1 MVLSRADSHHSLGQ
15 HVQLSS
21 CTEKFNWILDRDA
34 CKNWIGPA
42 CRPLWLYGMAKS
54 DVAASMDVLQRKAR
68 ATFPD
73 ANVIKYSFD
82 AQDDRCRS
90 TYGMLVS
97 LSHQLLTLKPGLFE
111 HVRYL
116 YHACVMFPEVEFKIE
131 HLWAFLRSLL
141 SCPPKRHGVI
151 FCFINMID
159 ECDPCSNKFLKD
171 LLLLASSETSAG
183 GFRLAVT
190 SHKAPDSD
198 VEFAAHAINVIQER
212 HEDPDEKKK
221 EIESVVAR
229 ETRLLFEARPELE
242 KLDGII
248 NEKLSAVDDLF
259 NISLVAKLLQARL
272 PNWGDAELETQLS
285 SLPRTTFEIYQRF
298 LDSIPT
304 DNQSWARDVLS
315 WIVHA
320 FQPLKVTELALAMA
334 LQDDTLSILELQRL
348 PQGHIESKIKNVFGN
363 LIQIQHDNVFFIDSS
378 FRDFLIQTQSSSQ
391 ERSPKLVNHANCARL
406 CLRYLSLVTSAT
418 EESKPIFDSKNLFTP
433 PEGIEYGFLDY
444 ASQYWFRH
452 YNLAKHDAFPDLQD
466 EACAFLERPK
476 SDIMWCKLKVDY
488 LTWQRG
494 NPAHVAISLGCN
506 DVARTLLEKPE
517 WNAEVLDHTQ
527 GLRLTTT
534 RETAV
539 DFLWEAGA
547 RHGVILYAAAMRG
560 RDELVDQILKD
571 QAQVEMGKEYISP
584 YGRTALHQAS
594 SLGYH
599 AVVRK
604 LLNAG
609 YNANVTNDEL
619 LVPLQLASR
628 FGHVDVIEALLTG
641 KEKADDENMD
651 TDTHPA
657 CAAVVDKS
665 PWLVQESL
673 MMAIDSQQH
682 DAIKKLLDRGAK
694 LEKNPE
700 ALSHAVA
707 SGREDIVGLILRYYE
722 KLPANILHEAMATRG
737 ENNYTPLELA
747 ARGGY
752 MDVVRQLL
760 DKMESRMDTTE
771 TEDMKK
777 KWTWR
782 SSRDMP
788 LHLAAEGGHAHVL
801 KALIEWQW
809 PQDSEYRDKSNIG
822 ATNSFGEA
830 DGNGDTPLLLGC
842 AAGDLQMVK
851 RLLTH
856 DSNLLIKN
864 LKGRSALHHA
874 AASGEP
880 DVVQEL
886 LRASS
891 DANDIR
897 IYANAKD
904 ESGSTP
910 LHLAAVAGNVQ
921 VMKIL
926 LDEKADITQVDGS
939 GHDVLYLASRHG
951 HANMVT
957 FLIQESRKGIEGVDG
972 ETFHF
977 GWDIFQFVQELLSY
991 FSHNL
996 PVAEETDIAVEIG
1009 PRENCA
1015 MILANLTSLPNQWT
1029 PSQYGIILHL
1039 AAKGGIVSVV
1049 DQVLLKGQDPNYM
1062 DTNEKTAL
1070 MYAAKSGCS
1079 RVVERLLR
1087 VPNIDQDCQD
1097 TFGHSAISYAAENGH
1112 LEVVKMLASGR
1123 KSAIDAE
1130 TLTAASRCVENM
1142 KGSSIMTFFLDNDID
1157 GSLVDSFLRI
1167 AVSEG
1172 FVKVVS
1178 LLVGRGANVNTT
1190 YESTSTPLHK
1200 AAGRGNVGIC
1210 KILLEAG
1217 ATVDSKT
1224 KEEETPLILA
1234 VSRGHQ
1240 EVSEQLLH
1248 SGADPL
1254 AATSSGKT
1262 PFHEAICERPE
1273 IFKAV
1278 LSRVLELN
1286 KSAHTKDAQNRSPL
1300 LLAAAEGTQEAF
1312 MTLIDIEGADINERD
1327 GNGYT
1332 PLCHAL
1338 IRQKEEIVETLFKR
1352 PELQWCSSSMSAKDM
1367 LRHAAGFEEDKIM
1380 KLLIQNGIGR
1390 DLEFDDLFKLA
1401 METENLYLVEIALQT
1416 PHDGILLD
1424 KHGWSLECLKHVL
1437 MEPEYKRTH
1446 VILTSETDL
1455 VPPFG
1460 WSHQGEVDAGR
1471 VDRNRRGIHR
1481 ALIISEHRLENGQ
1494 ELRADHPIPPVGKFK
1509 FEVHIQ
1515 QATLNSI
1522 FIGLGRER
1530 VLRDDDGPGSKT
1542 NSWCCHSDGS
1552 ITGFGPRT
1560 RREISTQYG
1569 MRDVIACHID
1579 QTEGTAF
1586 FTKNGIHLGKRD
1598 RR

>member
-1 MVLSRADSHHSLGQ
+1 MNLSRADSHHSLGE

-54 DVAASMDVLQRKAR
+54 DVAALMDVLQRKAR

-82 AQDDRCRS
+82 AQDYRCRS
-90 TYGMLVS
+90 TYGMLAS

-116 YHACVMFPEVEFKIE
+116 YHACDMFLEVEFLEVEFKIE

-141 SCPPKRHGVI
+141 SCPPKPHGVI

-248 NEKLSAVDDLF
+248 NEKLSAVDDVF
-259 NISLVAKLLQARL
+259 NISLIAKFLQARL

-285 SLPRTTFEIYQRF
+285 SLPRTTFEIYQHF

-304 DNQSWARDVLS
+304 DNQSWSRDVLS

-418 EESKPIFDSKNLFTP
+418 EESKPIFDSKNWFTP

-444 ASQYWFRH
+444 AGQYWFRH

-534 RETAV
+534 SETAI

-584 YGRTALHQAS
+584 NGRTALHQAS

-609 YNANVTNDEL
+609 YNANVKNDEL

-641 KEKADDENMD
+641 KEKADDENTD

-657 CAAVVDKS
+657 CVAVVDKS

-694 LEKNPE
+694 LEENPK

-737 ENNYTPLELA
+737 KDGYTPLELA

-777 KWTWR
+777 K
-782 SSRDMP
+782 SPRDMP

-822 ATNSFGEA
+822 AANSLGQAPIHLAVLGGNASLVVQLCLEHQTQKVSLHLLDSRRRSPLHVACDCGLVDMVDILLEHGGRYGEA
-830 DGNGDTPLLLGC
+830 DENGDTPLLLGC

-864 LKGRSALHHA
+864 LQGRSALHHA

-897 IYANAKD
+897 IYTNAKD

-910 LHLAAVAGNVQ
+910 LHLAAVAGNVE
-921 VMKIL
+921 VMDIL
-926 LDEKADITQVDGS
+926 LDEMADITQVDGS

-951 HANMVT
+951 HANVVT
-957 FLIQESRKGIEGVDG
+957 FLIQESRNGIEGDDG
-972 ETFHF
+972 DTFHF
-977 GWDIFQFVQELLSY
+977 GGDIFQFVQEMLSY
-991 FSHNL
+991 FRHNL

-1015 MILANLTSLPNQWT
+1015 MVLANLTSLANQWT
-1029 PSQYGIILHL
+1029 PSQYGITLHL
-1039 AAKGGIVSVV
+1039 AAKGGIVGVV
-1049 DQVLLKGQDPNYM
+1049 DQVLLQGQDPNYM
-1062 DTNEKTAL
+1062 DTMEKTAL
-1070 MYAAKSGCS
+1070 MYAAESGCS

-1097 TFGHSAISYAAENGH
+1097 TFGYSAISYAAENGH

-1130 TLTAASRCVENM
+1130 TLTAASRCMENM
-1142 KGSSIMTFFLDNDID
+1142 KDSSIMTFFLDNDID
-1157 GSLVDSFLRI
+1157 GSLVDSSLRI

-1178 LLVGRGANVNTT
+1178 LLVGRGANVNIT
-1190 YESTSTPLHK
+1190 YESTSTPLHR
-1200 AAGRGNVGIC
+1200 AARRGNVGIC

-1217 ATVDSKT
+1217 ATVDSERKD
-1224 KEEETPLILA
+1224 KETPLILA

-1240 EVSEQLLH
+1240 EVWEQLLH

-1262 PFHEAICERPE
+1262 PFHEAICARPE

-1286 KSAHTKDAQNRSPL
+1286 KSAHTKDARNRSPL
-1300 LLAAAEGTQEAF
+1300 LLAAAQGTQEAF
-1312 MTLIDIEGADINERD
+1312 MALIDIEGADVNEKD
-1327 GNGYT
+1327 ENSYT
-1332 PLCHAL
+1332 PLCHA
-1338 IRQKEEIVETLFKR
+1338 IFRQQAVIVETLLKR
-1352 PELQWCSSSMSAKDM
+1352 PELQRSMSAKDM
-1367 LRHAAGFEEDKIM
+1367 LQRAAGFEEDKIM
-1380 KLLIQNGIGR
+1380 KLLIQNGIYR
-1390 DLEFDDLFKLA
+1390 DLEFGDLFKLA
-1401 METENLYLVEIALQT
+1401 METENLYLIEIALQT
-1416 PHDGILLD
+1416 PHDEILLD
-1424 KHGWSLECLKHVL
+1424 KHNWSLECLKHVL
-1437 MEPEYKRTH
+1437 MEPEYKREH
-1446 VILTSETDL
+1446 VIRNSDTDL
-1455 VPPFG
+1455 KQPLG
-1460 WSHQGEVDAGR
+1460 WCKQGEGDVERAPEDAWGFPGPSMS
-1471 VDRNRRGIHR
+1471 V
-1481 ALIISEHRLENGQ
+1481 STST
-1494 ELRADHPIPPVGKFK
+1494 PSVG
-1509 FEVHIQ
+1509 
-1515 QATLNSI
+1515 L
-1522 FIGLGRER
+1522 
-1530 VLRDDDGPGSKT
+1530 P
-1542 NSWCCHSDGS
+1542 
-1552 ITGFGPRT
+1552 
-1560 RREISTQYG
+1560 
-1569 MRDVIACHID
+1569 
-1579 QTEGTAF
+1579 
-1586 FTKNGIHLGKRD
+1586 
-1598 RR
+1598 

>member
-1 MVLSRADSHHSLGQ
+1 
-15 HVQLSS
+15 
-21 CTEKFNWILDRDA
+21 
-34 CKNWIGPA
+34 
-42 CRPLWLYGMAKS
+42 
-54 DVAASMDVLQRKAR
+54 
-68 ATFPD
+68 
-73 ANVIKYSFD
+73 
-82 AQDDRCRS
+82 
-90 TYGMLVS
+90 
-97 LSHQLLTLKPGLFE
+97 
-111 HVRYL
+111 
-116 YHACVMFPEVEFKIE
+116 MFREVEFKIE

-159 ECDPCSNKFLKD
+159 ECDPSSNKFLKD

-248 NEKLSAVDDLF
+248 NEKLSAVDDVF
-259 NISLVAKLLQARL
+259 NISLIAKLLQGRL
-272 PNWGDAELETQLS
+272 PSWGDAELETQLS
-285 SLPRTTFEIYQRF
+285 SLPRTTFEIYRHF
-298 LDSIPT
+298 LDSIPA

-334 LQDDTLSILELQRL
+334 PQDDTLSILELQRL
-348 PQGHIESKIKNVFGN
+348 PQGHIESKIKDVFGN
-363 LIQIQHDNVFFIDSS
+363 LIQIQHDNVLFIDSS
-378 FRDFLIQTQSSSQ
+378 FRNFLIQTQSSSQ
-391 ERSPKLVNHANCARL
+391 ERSLKLFNHANCARL
-406 CLRYLSLVTSAT
+406 CLRYLSLVTSPT

-444 ASQYWFRH
+444 AGQYWFRH

-476 SDIMWCKLKVDY
+476 SDIMWCKLKVDH

-494 NPAHVAISLGCN
+494 PFNPAHVAISLGCN

-534 RETAV
+534 RERAI

-594 SLGYH
+594 SFGYH

-609 YNANVTNDEL
+609 YNANVKNDKL

-657 CAAVVDKS
+657 
-665 PWLVQESL
+665 WLVQKSL
-673 MMAIDSQQH
+673 MMAIDFQQH

-694 LEKNPE
+694 LEKNPK

-737 ENNYTPLELA
+737 KGDYTPLELA

-777 KWTWR
+777 TWTW
-782 SSRDMP
+782 SFSRDMP

-822 ATNSFGEA
+822 ATNSLGQAPIHLAVLGGNASLVVQLCLEHQTQKVPLHLLDNRRRSPLHVACDCGLVDMVDILLEHGGWYGGA

-864 LKGRSALHHA
+864 LEGRSALHHA

-972 ETFHF
+972 DTFHF
-977 GWDIFQFVQELLSY
+977 GGDIFQFVQELLSY
-991 FSHNL
+991 FPHNL

-1009 PRENCA
+1009 SRENCA

-1029 PSQYGIILHL
+1029 PSQYGITLHL

-1062 DTNEKTAL
+1062 DTKEKTAL
-1070 MYAAKSGCS
+1070 MYAAESGCS

-1097 TFGHSAISYAAENGH
+1097 TYGHSAISYAAENGH

-1130 TLTAASRCVENM
+1130 TLTAASRRMENM

-1190 YESTSTPLHK
+1190 YESTSTLLHK

-1224 KEEETPLILA
+1224 KEKETPLILA

-1262 PFHEAICERPE
+1262 PFHEAIYARPE

-1286 KSAHTKDAQNRSPL
+1286 KSAHTKDGRNRSPL
-1300 LLAAAEGTQEAF
+1300 LLAAAQGTQEAF
-1312 MTLIDIEGADINERD
+1312 MTLLDMEGADINERD
-1327 GNGYT
+1327 GNGHT
-1332 PLCHAL
+1332 PLCHAI
-1338 IRQKEEIVETLFKR
+1338 IRQQVAIVEALFKR
-1352 PELQWCSSSMSAKDM
+1352 PGLRWRSSSISVRDM
-1367 LRHAAGFEEDKIM
+1367 LQRAAGFENGKVLQV
-1380 KLLIQNGIGR
+1380 LLRNEMYLG
-1390 DLEFDDLFKLA
+1390 LEFDDLFKLA
-1401 METENLYLVEIALQT
+1401 METENIHLVKVALLCQ
-1416 PHDGILLD
+1416 DEILLD
-1424 KHGWSLECLKHVL
+1424 EHGWSLECLKHVL
-1437 MEPEYKRTH
+1437 KGPEYKRTH
-1446 VILTSETDL
+1446 VIVSSGTDL

-1481 ALIISEHRLENGQ
+1481 ALSMALSTSMPSVE
-1494 ELRADHPIPPVGKFK
+1494 PP
-1509 FEVHIQ
+1509 
-1515 QATLNSI
+1515 
-1522 FIGLGRER
+1522 
-1530 VLRDDDGPGSKT
+1530 
-1542 NSWCCHSDGS
+1542 
-1552 ITGFGPRT
+1552 
-1560 RREISTQYG
+1560 
-1569 MRDVIACHID
+1569 
-1579 QTEGTAF
+1579 
-1586 FTKNGIHLGKRD
+1586 
-1598 RR
+1598 

>member
-1 MVLSRADSHHSLGQ
+1 MKLSRADSHHSLGE
-15 HVQLSS
+15 HVHLSS
-21 CTEKFNWILDRDA
+21 CTPEKLNWILDRDE

-42 CRPLWLYGMAKS
+42 CRPLWLYGMANS
-54 DVAASMDVLQRKAR
+54 DVAASMDVLERKAR

-90 TYGMLVS
+90 TYGMLAS

-116 YHACVMFPEVEFKIE
+116 YYDMPREVEFKIE

-151 FCFINMID
+151 FCFVNMID
-159 ECDPCSNKFLKD
+159 ECDPSSNKFLKD

-221 EIESVVAR
+221 EIESVIAR

-248 NEKLSAVDDLF
+248 YEKLSAVDDVF
-259 NISLVAKLLQARL
+259 NISLIAKFLHLQ
-272 PNWGDAELETQLS
+272 NWGDAELETQLS
-285 SLPRTTFEIYQRF
+285 ALPRTTFEIYRHF
-298 LDSIPT
+298 LESIPE

-363 LIQIQHDNVFFIDSS
+363 LIQIQHDNVLFIDSS
-378 FRDFLIQTQSSSQ
+378 FRNFLIQTQSSSQ
-391 ERSPKLVNHANCARL
+391 KRSLKLFNHANCARL
-406 CLRYLSLVTSAT
+406 CLRYLSLVTSPT
-418 EESKPIFDSKNLFTP
+418 EESKPILDSKNLFTP

-444 ASQYWFRH
+444 AGQYWFRH

-466 EACAFLERPK
+466 EACAFLERPR
-476 SDIMWCKLKVDY
+476 SDIMWCKLKVDP

-494 NPAHVAISLGCN
+494 PFNPAHVAISLGRN

-534 RETAV
+534 CETAI
-539 DFLWEAGA
+539 DSLWEAGA

-594 SLGYH
+594 SFGYH

-604 LLNAG
+604 LLNAS
-609 YNANVTNDEL
+609 YNANVKNDKE

-657 CAAVVDKS
+657 CAAVVDKL

-673 MMAIDSQQH
+673 MMAIDFQQH

-700 ALSHAVA
+700 ALGHAVA

-737 ENNYTPLELA
+737 KDDYTPLELA

-771 TEDMKK
+771 AEDMKK
-777 KWTWR
+777 TWTWNT
-782 SSRDMP
+782 SRDMP
-788 LHLAAEGGHAHVL
+788 LHLAAGGGHAHVL

-822 ATNSFGEA
+822 ATNSLGQAPIHRAVLGGNASLVVQLCLEHQTQKVPLHLLDNRRQSPLHVACDCGLVDMVDILLEHGGWYGGA

-880 DVVQEL
+880 DAVQEL

-957 FLIQESRKGIEGVDG
+957 FLIQEYRKSIEGVDG

-977 GWDIFQFVQELLSY
+977 GWDIFQIVEELLSN
-991 FSHNL
+991 FPHNL
-996 PVAEETDIAVEIG
+996 PLAEEADIAVEIG
-1009 PRENCA
+1009 SRENCVQ
-1015 MILANLTSLPNQWT
+1015 ILTNLTSLPIQWT
-1029 PSQYGIILHL
+1029 PSQYGITLHL
-1039 AAKGGIVSVV
+1039 AAKWGIVRVV

-1062 DTNEKTAL
+1062 DTKEKTAL
-1070 MYAAKSGCS
+1070 MYAAESGCS

-1087 VPNIDQDCQD
+1087 VPSIDQDCQD
-1097 TFGHSAISYAAENGH
+1097 KYGHSAISYAAENGH

-1123 KSAIDAE
+1123 KSAIDAK
-1130 TLTAASRCVENM
+1130 TLTAASRRME
-1142 KGSSIMTFFLDNDID
+1142 KTKDSSIMTFLLDNGIN

-1167 AVSEG
+1167 AVSEE
-1172 FVKVVS
+1172 FDEVVS

-1200 AAGRGNVGIC
+1200 AARLGNVGIC
-1210 KILLEAG
+1210 KILLKAG
-1217 ATVDSKT
+1217 ATVDSET
-1224 KEEETPLILA
+1224 KEKETPLILA

-1262 PFHEAICERPE
+1262 PYHEAICTRPK

-1278 LSRVLELN
+1278 LSKVLELN
-1286 KSAHTKDAQNRSPL
+1286 TSAHTKDAQNRSPL

-1312 MTLIDIEGADINERD
+1312 MALIDIEGADINEMD

-1332 PLCHAL
+1332 PLHHAL

-1352 PELQWCSSSMSAKDM
+1352 PELRWRSSSMSAKDM

-1390 DLEFDDLFKLA
+1390 DLEFDALFELA
-1401 METENLYLVEIALQT
+1401 MESENLYLVEIALQT

-1437 MEPEYKRTH
+1437 MDPEYKRTH
-1446 VILTSETDL
+1446 VILTSETEL

-1460 WSHQGEVDAGR
+1460 WCHQGEVDAGR
-1471 VDRNRRGIHR
+1471 VGGTLRGIHR
-1481 ALIISEHRLENGQ
+1481 ALSIS
-1494 ELRADHPIPPVGKFK
+1494 
-1509 FEVHIQ
+1509 
-1515 QATLNSI
+1515 
-1522 FIGLGRER
+1522 
-1530 VLRDDDGPGSKT
+1530 
-1542 NSWCCHSDGS
+1542 
-1552 ITGFGPRT
+1552 
-1560 RREISTQYG
+1560 ISTRTPSVG
-1569 MRDVIACHID
+1569 AP
-1579 QTEGTAF
+1579 
-1586 FTKNGIHLGKRD
+1586 
-1598 RR
+1598 

>member
-1 MVLSRADSHHSLGQ
+1 MDLSRADSHHSLGE
-15 HVQLSS
+15 HVHLSS
-21 CTEKFNWILDRDA
+21 CTPEKFNWILDRDA

-54 DVAASMDVLQRKAR
+54 DVAASMDVLERKAR

-97 LSHQLLTLKPGLFE
+97 LNHQLLTLKPGLFE
-111 HVRYL
+111 HIRYL
-116 YHACVMFPEVEFKIE
+116 YLDVFREGEFKIE

-159 ECDPCSNKFLKD
+159 ECDPSSNKFLKD

-248 NEKLSAVDDLF
+248 NEKLSAVDDVF
-259 NISLVAKLLQARL
+259 NISLIAKLLQARL
-272 PNWGDAELETQLS
+272 PHWGDAELETQLNA
-285 SLPRTTFEIYQRF
+285 LPCTTFEIYRHF
-298 LDSIPT
+298 LDSIPE

-320 FQPLKVTELALAMA
+320 FQPLKLTELALAMA

-348 PQGHIESKIKNVFGN
+348 PQGHIESEIENVFGN
-363 LIQIQHDNVFFIDSS
+363 LIQIQHGNVLFIDSS

-391 ERSPKLVNHANCARL
+391 KRSPKLVNHANCARL
-406 CLRYLSLVTSAT
+406 CLRYLSLVTSPT

-466 EACAFLERPK
+466 EACAFLERPR
-476 SDIMWCKLKVDY
+476 SDIMWCKLNVDH
-488 LTWQRG
+488 LAWRHG
-494 NPAHVAISLGCN
+494 RFNPAHVAISLGCN

-517 WNAEVLDHTQ
+517 WNAEVLDHSE
-527 GLRLTTT
+527 GLRLTRT
-534 RETAV
+534 RETAI
-539 DFLWEAGA
+539 DSLWEAGA

-594 SLGYH
+594 SFGYH

-609 YNANVTNDEL
+609 YNANVKHDKL

-673 MMAIDSQQH
+673 MMAIDFQQH

-737 ENNYTPLELA
+737 KDDYTPLELA

-760 DKMESRMDTTE
+760 DKMESTMDTTE

-777 KWTWR
+777 KWTWS

-788 LHLAAEGGHAHVL
+788 LHLAAEGGHAQVL

-809 PQDSEYRDKSNIG
+809 PQDSEYHDKSNIG
-822 ATNSFGEA
+822 APNSLGQAPIHLAVLGGDASLVVQLCLEHQTQKVPLHLLDNRRRSPLHVACDCGLVDMVDILLEHGGWYGGA

-851 RLLTH
+851 KLLTY

-897 IYANAKD
+897 IYTNAKD

-910 LHLAAVAGNVQ
+910 LHLAAVAGNVE
-921 VMKIL
+921 VMDIL
-926 LDEKADITQVDGS
+926 LDEMADITQVDGS

-951 HANMVT
+951 HANVVT
-957 FLIQESRKGIEGVDG
+957 FLIQESRKGIEGDDG
-972 ETFHF
+972 DTFHF
-977 GWDIFQFVQELLSY
+977 GGDIFQFVQEMLSY
-991 FSHNL
+991 FPHNL

-1015 MILANLTSLPNQWT
+1015 MVLANLTSLANQWT
-1029 PSQYGIILHL
+1029 PSQYGITLYL

-1049 DQVLLKGQDPNYM
+1049 DQVLLQGQDPNYM
-1062 DTNEKTAL
+1062 DTMEKTAL
-1070 MYAAKSGCS
+1070 MYAAESGCS

-1087 VPNIDQDCQD
+1087 APNIDQDCQD

-1130 TLTAASRCVENM
+1130 TLTAASRRMENM
-1142 KGSSIMTFFLDNDID
+1142 KDSSIMTFFLDNDID
-1157 GSLVDSFLRI
+1157 GSLVDSFLII
-1167 AVSEG
+1167 AVS
-1172 FVKVVS
+1172 
-1178 LLVGRGANVNTT
+1178 
-1190 YESTSTPLHK
+1190 H
-1200 AAGRGNVGIC
+1200 
-1210 KILLEAG
+1210 
-1217 ATVDSKT
+1217 
-1224 KEEETPLILA
+1224 
-1234 VSRGHQ
+1234 GHQ
-1240 EVSEQLLH
+1240 EVLEQLLH

-1262 PFHEAICERPE
+1262 PYHEAICAGPE

-1300 LLAAAEGTQEAF
+1300 LVAAAQGTQEAF
-1312 MTLIDIEGADINERD
+1312 MALIDIEGADVNEKD
-1327 GNGYT
+1327 ENGYT
-1332 PLCHAL
+1332 PLCHA
-1338 IRQKEEIVETLFKR
+1338 IFRQQAVIVETLLKR
-1352 PELQWCSSSMSAKDM
+1352 PELQRSMSAKDM
-1367 LRHAAGFEEDKIM
+1367 LQRAAGFEEDKIM
-1380 KLLIQNGIGR
+1380 KLLIQNGIDR

-1401 METENLYLVEIALQT
+1401 MESENLYLVEIALQT
-1416 PHDGILLD
+1416 PHDGIRLD
-1424 KHGWSLECLKHVL
+1424 KHRWSLECLKHVL
-1437 MEPEYKRTH
+1437 MDPEYKREH
-1446 VILTSETDL
+1446 VIRNSDTDL
-1455 VPPFG
+1455 KQPLG
-1460 WSHQGEVDAGR
+1460 WCQQGEVD
-1471 VDRNRRGIHR
+1471 VER
-1481 ALIISEHRLENGQ
+1481 APEDAWGFPGPSMSVSTST
-1494 ELRADHPIPPVGKFK
+1494 PSVG
-1509 FEVHIQ
+1509 
-1515 QATLNSI
+1515 L
-1522 FIGLGRER
+1522 
-1530 VLRDDDGPGSKT
+1530 P
-1542 NSWCCHSDGS
+1542 
-1552 ITGFGPRT
+1552 
-1560 RREISTQYG
+1560 
-1569 MRDVIACHID
+1569 
-1579 QTEGTAF
+1579 
-1586 FTKNGIHLGKRD
+1586 
-1598 RR
+1598 

>member
-1 MVLSRADSHHSLGQ
+1 MSPSSGWSDMRRKERSLHVAIVRGIGEGPKGWDREKMVKWVQKSSYRHYGAPEITEFANTLDFDGGITPESIKEAAVRLLERMRKEIKESGLSKSFQVMARIYPIVNLYECINEEALQSTPLAFSKDTPTMGVPGEVCDRLRESENRGKYVKFLTLMDPWEEGQKDTYFRCLMELSRADSHHSLGE
-15 HVQLSS
+15 HVHLSS
-21 CTEKFNWILDRDA
+21 CTPEKFNWILDRDA
-34 CKNWIGPA
+34 CKNWIGPVG
-42 CRPLWLYGMAKS
+42 RPLWLYGMAKS
-54 DVAASMDVLQRKAR
+54 DVATSMDVLERKAR

-82 AQDDRCRS
+82 AQDDRCRA

-116 YHACVMFPEVEFKIE
+116 YYDMHREVEFKIE

-159 ECDPCSNKFLKD
+159 ECDPSSNKFLKD
-171 LLLLASSETSAG
+171 PLLLASSETSAG

-190 SHKAPDSD
+190 SHKAPDYD

-229 ETRLLFEARPELE
+229 ETRLLFEARPGLE

-248 NEKLSAVDDLF
+248 NEKLSAVDDVF
-259 NISLVAKLLQARL
+259 NISLIAKLLQGRL

-285 SLPRTTFEIYQRF
+285 SLPRTTFEIYRHF
-298 LDSIPT
+298 LDSIPA

-315 WIVHA
+315 WIIHA

-348 PQGHIESKIKNVFGN
+348 
-363 LIQIQHDNVFFIDSS
+363 
-378 FRDFLIQTQSSSQ
+378 
-391 ERSPKLVNHANCARL
+391 
-406 CLRYLSLVTSAT
+406 CLRYLSLVTSPT
-418 EESKPIFDSKNLFTP
+418 EESKPIFDSKNFFTP

-444 ASQYWFRH
+444 AGQYWFRH

-466 EACAFLERPK
+466 EACAFLERPR
-476 SDIMWCKLKVDY
+476 SGIMWCKLKVDP
-488 LTWQRG
+488 LTWQHG
-494 NPAHVAISLGCN
+494 PFNPAHVAISLGCN

-517 WNAEVLDHTQ
+517 WNAEVLDHSQ

-534 RETAV
+534 RETAI
-539 DFLWEAGA
+539 DSLWEAGA

-594 SLGYH
+594 SFGYH

-604 LLNAG
+604 LLNAS
-609 YNANVTNDEL
+609 YNANVKNDKE
-619 LVPLQLASR
+619 LVPLHLASR

-673 MMAIDSQQH
+673 MMAIDFQQH
-682 DAIKKLLDRGAK
+682 DAIKKLLDQGAK

-700 ALSHAVA
+700 ALAHAVA

-737 ENNYTPLELA
+737 KDDYTPLELA

-760 DKMESRMDTTE
+760 DKIESRMDTTE

-777 KWTWR
+777 TWTW
-782 SSRDMP
+782 SFSRDMP
-788 LHLAAEGGHAHVL
+788 LHLAAGGGHAHVL

-822 ATNSFGEA
+822 ATNSLGQAPIHLAVLGGDASLVVQLCLEHQTQKVPLNLLDNRRRSPLHVACDCGLVDMVDILLEHGGWYGGA

-951 HANMVT
+951 HANMVI

-977 GWDIFQFVQELLSY
+977 GWDIFQPVQELLSN
-991 FSHNL
+991 FPHNL
-996 PVAEETDIAVEIG
+996 PLAEEADIAVEIG
-1009 PRENCA
+1009 SKENCVQ
-1015 MILANLTSLPNQWT
+1015 ILTNLTSLPNQWT
-1029 PSQYGIILHL
+1029 PSQYGITLNL
-1039 AAKGGIVSVV
+1039 AAKWGIISVV
-1049 DQVLLKGQDPNYM
+1049 DQVLLKGQDPNYV
-1062 DTNEKTAL
+1062 DTKEKTAL
-1070 MYAAKSGCS
+1070 MYAAESGCS

-1087 VPNIDQDCQD
+1087 VPNIGQDCQD
-1097 TFGHSAISYAAENGH
+1097 KYGHSAISYAAENGH

-1123 KSAIDAE
+1123 KSAIDAK
-1130 TLTAASRCVENM
+1130 TLTAASKRMGNT
-1142 KGSSIMTFFLDNDID
+1142 KNSSIMTFLLDNGIN
-1157 GSLVDSFLRI
+1157 GSLVDSVLRI
-1167 AVSEG
+1167 AVSEE
-1172 FVKVVS
+1172 FDEVVS

-1200 AAGRGNVGIC
+1200 AARLGNVGIC
-1210 KILLEAG
+1210 KILLKAG
-1217 ATVDSKT
+1217 ATVDSET
-1224 KEEETPLILA
+1224 KEKETPLILA

-1240 EVSEQLLH
+1240 ELRQDTV
-1248 SGADPL
+1248 P
-1254 AATSSGKT
+1254 
-1262 PFHEAICERPE
+1262 EAICARPE

-1278 LSRVLELN
+1278 LSKVLELN
-1286 KSAHTKDAQNRSPL
+1286 KSAHRKDAQNRSPL
-1300 LLAAAEGTQEAF
+1300 LLAAAQGTQEAF
-1312 MTLIDIEGADINERD
+1312 MALIDIKGADINERD
-1327 GNGYT
+1327 DDGYT
-1332 PLCHAL
+1332 PLCHAF
-1338 IRQKEEIVETLFKR
+1338 IRQKEAIVETLFKR
-1352 PELQWCSSSMSAKDM
+1352 PELQCSMSAKDM
-1367 LRHAAGFEEDKIM
+1367 LQRAAGFENGEVLQM
-1380 KLLIQNGIGR
+1380 LLRNEIHLG
-1390 DLEFDDLFKLA
+1390 LEFDDLFKLA
-1401 METENLYLVEIALQT
+1401 METENLHLVEIALQT

-1424 KHGWSLECLKHVL
+1424 KHG
-1437 MEPEYKRTH
+1437 
-1446 VILTSETDL
+1446 
-1455 VPPFG
+1455 
-1460 WSHQGEVDAGR
+1460 
-1471 VDRNRRGIHR
+1471 
-1481 ALIISEHRLENGQ
+1481 
-1494 ELRADHPIPPVGKFK
+1494 
-1509 FEVHIQ
+1509 
-1515 QATLNSI
+1515 
-1522 FIGLGRER
+1522 
-1530 VLRDDDGPGSKT
+1530 
-1542 NSWCCHSDGS
+1542 
-1552 ITGFGPRT
+1552 
-1560 RREISTQYG
+1560 
-1569 MRDVIACHID
+1569 
-1579 QTEGTAF
+1579 
-1586 FTKNGIHLGKRD
+1586 
-1598 RR
+1598 

>member
-1 MVLSRADSHHSLGQ
+1 MDLSRADSHHSLGE
-15 HVQLSS
+15 HVHLSS
-21 CTEKFNWILDRDA
+21 CTPDKFNWILDRDA

-54 DVAASMDVLQRKAR
+54 DVAASMDVLERKAR

-90 TYGMLVS
+90 TYGMLAS

-111 HVRYL
+111 HVRSL
-116 YHACVMFPEVEFKIE
+116 YHACDMFLEVEFKIE

-248 NEKLSAVDDLF
+248 NEKLSAVDDVF
-259 NISLVAKLLQARL
+259 NISLIAKLLQARL
-272 PNWGDAELETQLS
+272 PHWGDAELETQLNA
-285 SLPRTTFEIYQRF
+285 LPPTTFEIYRHF
-298 LDSIPT
+298 LDSIPA

-378 FRDFLIQTQSSSQ
+378 FRDFLIQTQSSCQ
-391 ERSPKLVNHANCARL
+391 ERSLKLVNHANCARL

-418 EESKPIFDSKNLFTP
+418 EESKPIFDKKNLFTP
-433 PEGIEYGFLDY
+433 SEGIEYGFLDY
-444 ASQYWFRH
+444 AGQYWFRH

-488 LTWQRG
+488 STWQRG

-534 RETAV
+534 RETAI

-657 CAAVVDKS
+657 CAAVVGKS

-694 LEKNPE
+694 LEKNPK

-737 ENNYTPLELA
+737 ENNYTPLGLA

-777 KWTWR
+777 K
-782 SSRDMP
+782 SPRDMP

-809 PQDSEYRDKSNIG
+809 PQDSEYRDKSNIR
-822 ATNSFGEA
+822 AANSSGQAPIHLAVLGGNASLVVQLCLEHQTQKVSLRLLNSRLRSPLHVACDCGFVDMVDILLEHGGWYGEA
-830 DGNGDTPLLLGC
+830 DENGDTPLLLGC
-842 AAGDLQMVK
+842 AAGDLQTVK

-864 LKGRSALHHA
+864 LQGRSALHHA

-897 IYANAKD
+897 IYTNAKD
-904 ESGSTP
+904 KSGSTP
-910 LHLAAVAGNVQ
+910 LHLAAVAGNVE
-921 VMKIL
+921 VMDIL
-926 LDEKADITQVDGS
+926 LDEMADITQVDGS

-951 HANMVT
+951 HANVVT
-957 FLIQESRKGIEGVDG
+957 FLIQESRKGIEGDDG
-972 ETFHF
+972 DTFHF
-977 GWDIFQFVQELLSY
+977 GGDIFQFVQEMLSY
-991 FSHNL
+991 FPHNL

-1015 MILANLTSLPNQWT
+1015 MVLANLTSLANQWT
-1029 PSQYGIILHL
+1029 PSQYGITLHL

-1062 DTNEKTAL
+1062 DTMEKTAL
-1070 MYAAKSGCS
+1070 MYAAESGCS

-1097 TFGHSAISYAAENGH
+1097 TFGYSAISYAAESGH

-1123 KSAIDAE
+1123 KSAIDAQ
-1130 TLTAASRCVENM
+1130 TLTAASRCMANM

-1157 GSLVDSFLRI
+1157 GSLVDSSLRI

-1172 FVKVVS
+1172 FVEVVS

-1217 ATVDSKT
+1217 ATVDSET
-1224 KEEETPLILA
+1224 KDKETPLILA

-1262 PFHEAICERPE
+1262 PYHEAICAGPE

-1286 KSAHTKDAQNRSPL
+1286 KSAHTKDAQNRSPV
-1300 LLAAAEGTQEAF
+1300 LLAAAQGTQEAF
-1312 MTLIDIEGADINERD
+1312 MALIDIEGADVNEKD
-1327 GNGYT
+1327 KNGYT
-1332 PLCHAL
+1332 PLCHA
-1338 IRQKEEIVETLFKR
+1338 IFRQQAVIVETLLKK
-1352 PELQWCSSSMSAKDM
+1352 PELKRSMSAKDM
-1367 LRHAAGFEEDKIM
+1367 LQRAAGFEEDKIM
-1380 KLLIQNGIGR
+1380 KLLIQNGIDR
-1390 DLEFDDLFKLA
+1390 DLEFDDLFELA
-1401 METENLYLVEIALQT
+1401 MESENLYLVEIVLQT
-1416 PHDGILLD
+1416 PHDGIRLD
-1424 KHGWSLECLKHVL
+1424 KHRWSLECLKHVL
-1437 MEPEYKRTH
+1437 MDPEYKREH
-1446 VILTSETDL
+1446 MIRNSDTDL
-1455 VPPFG
+1455 KPPLG
-1460 WSHQGEVDAGR
+1460 WCHQGEVD
-1471 VDRNRRGIHR
+1471 VER
-1481 ALIISEHRLENGQ
+1481 APEDAWGFPGPSMSVSTST
-1494 ELRADHPIPPVGKFK
+1494 PSVG
-1509 FEVHIQ
+1509 
-1515 QATLNSI
+1515 L
-1522 FIGLGRER
+1522 
-1530 VLRDDDGPGSKT
+1530 P
-1542 NSWCCHSDGS
+1542 
-1552 ITGFGPRT
+1552 
-1560 RREISTQYG
+1560 
-1569 MRDVIACHID
+1569 
-1579 QTEGTAF
+1579 
-1586 FTKNGIHLGKRD
+1586 
-1598 RR
+1598 